1 MKQQYLVTDAIGQLG
16 NAITRLLLDHGHAVR
31 VLVAPESDMTPL
43 KGLPVDT
50 VFGDILVKDSMK
62 QFFDIENIRESIVI
76 HTAEKRSVAESRDPL
91 IHRINVQGT
100 MNVADICVKKRVARL
115 VYIGSA
121 HAIPEKGNG
130 EEIDEIEHFN
140 RDLVQGDYAKSKA
153 EATQY
158 IMNKVT
164 LNGLNAV
171 IVHPSG
177 IIGPFEYGE
186 SEIVQLIREYLT
198 GELTTVINGGYDF
211 ADVRDVAQGVLSAA
225 EKGNSGSCYIL
236 SNQYVSAKDFLEGLQ
251 GITGYPPVKKIV
263 PLWVA
268 QKTAKINRVWYRF
281 LKKKAPIDTYA
292 VFTVYPNAK
301 YSHSRADSDLSYK
314 PRDINKSLA
323 DTLAWMKRQDKMRE
337 REMQGS
343 TTPPASV

>member
-16 NAITRLLLDHGHAVR
+16 NAITRLLLDHGSSVR
-31 VLVAPESDMTPL
+31 VLVPPETDMTAL
-43 KGLPVDT
+43 RGLPVDI
-50 VFGDILVKDSMK
+50 VYGDVLVKDSMK
-62 QFFDIENIRESIVI
+62 PFFDIENIRESIVI
-76 HTAEKRSVAESRDPL
+76 HTAEKRSVTEMRDPL
-91 IHRINVQGT
+91 IHRVNVQGT
-100 MNVADICVKKRVARL
+100 MNVTDICVKKRVARL

-121 HAIPEKGNG
+121 HAIPETGNG
-130 EEIDEIEHFN
+130 EEIAEIEHFN

-158 IMNKVT
+158 ILNKVT

-177 IIGPFEYGE
+177 IIGPYEYGE
-186 SEIVQLIREYLT
+186 SEVVQLIREYLS
-198 GELTTVINGGYDF
+198 GDLTTVINGGYDF

-225 EKGNSGSCYIL
+225 ERGNCGSCYIL
-236 SNQYVSAKDFLEGLQ
+236 SNQYVSAADFLDGLQ
-251 GITGYPPVKKIV
+251 NITGYPPIKKIV

-268 QKTAKINRVWYRF
+268 QRTAGINRMVYRF
-281 LKKKAPIDTYA
+281 LKRKAPIDSYA

-301 YSHSRADSDLSYK
+301 YSHSRADQDLSYK

-323 DTLAWMKRQDKMRE
+323 DTLAWLKRQDKMRE
-337 REMQGS
+337 REMQQNVQTG
-343 TTPPASV
+343 T

>member
-1 MKQQYLVTDAIGQLG
+1 M
-16 NAITRLLLDHGHAVR
+16 
-31 VLVAPESDMTPL
+31 
-43 KGLPVDT
+43 
-50 VFGDILVKDSMK
+50 FLVKDSMK
-62 QFFDIENIRESIVI
+62 QFFDIGNIRESIVI
-76 HTAEKRSVAESRDPL
+76 HTAEKRLVTEFRDPM

-100 MNVADICVKKRVARL
+100 MNVTDICVKKRVARM

-130 EEIDEIEHFN
+130 EEIAEIEHFN

-158 IMNKVT
+158 ILNKVT

-177 IIGPFEYGE
+177 IIGPYEYGE
-186 SEIVQLIREYLT
+186 SEIVQMIREYLS
-198 GELTTVINGGYDF
+198 GDLTTVINGGYDF
-211 ADVRDVAQGVLSAA
+211 ADVRDVAHGVISAA
-225 EKGNSGSCYIL
+225 EKGNTGTCYIL
-236 SNQYVSAKDFLEGLQ
+236 SNRYVSAKDFLDGLQ
-251 GITGYPPVKKIV
+251 DITGYPPIKKVV

-268 QKTAKINRVWYRF
+268 QRTAKINRFWYGL
-281 LKKKAPIDTYA
+281 LKRKAPIDTCA

-301 YSHSRADSDLSYK
+301 YSHSRADNDLQYK

-323 DTLAWMKRQDKMRE
+323 DTLVWLKRQDKMRE
-337 REMQGS
+337 RELQQN
-343 TTPPASV
+343 TPASDAV

>member
-31 VLVAPESDMTPL
+31 VLVHPDSDITPL
-43 KGLPVDT
+43 KGLPVDII
-50 VFGDILVKDSMK
+50 FGDVLVKDSMK
-62 QFFDIENIRESIVI
+62 QFFEVDNIRESIVI
-76 HTAEKRSVAESRDPL
+76 HTAEKRSVTELRDPL
-91 IHRINVQGT
+91 IHRVNVQGT
-100 MNVADICVKKRVARL
+100 MNIADICVKKRVARL

-130 EEIDEIEHFN
+130 EEIAEIEHFN
-140 RDLVQGDYAKSKA
+140 RDLVEGDYAKSKA

-158 IMNKVT
+158 ILNKVT

-186 SEIVQLIREYLT
+186 SEIVQLIREYLS
-198 GELTTVINGGYDF
+198 GELTTVVNGGYDF

-225 EKGNSGSCYIL
+225 ERGNSGSCYIL

-268 QKTAKINRVWYRF
+268 QRTAKINRFWCRIT
-281 LKKKAPIDTYA
+281 KRRAPIDSYA

-301 YSHSRADSDLSYK
+301 YSHSRADNDLAYK
-314 PRDINKSLA
+314 TRDINKSLA
-323 DTLAWMKRQDKMRE
+323 DTLAWLKRQDKMRE
-337 REMQGS
+337 HELEVQNIQPNQS
-343 TTPPASV
+343 

>member
-31 VLVAPESDMTPL
+31 VLVPLEGDITPL
-43 KGLPVDT
+43 KGMPVDI
-50 VFGDILVKDSMK
+50 VHGDVLVKDSMK
-62 QFFDIENIRESIVI
+62 QFFEIDNIRESIVI
-76 HTAEKRSVAESRDPL
+76 HTAENRSVAAVRDPM
-91 IHRINVQGT
+91 IHRVNVQGT
-100 MNVADICVKKRVARL
+100 MNVTDICVKKHVARL

-140 RDLVQGDYAKSKA
+140 RDLVEGDYAKSKA

-158 IMNKVT
+158 ILNKVT

-177 IIGPFEYGE
+177 IIGPYEYGE

-225 EKGNSGSCYIL
+225 ERGNNGSCYIL

-251 GITGYPPVKKIV
+251 NITGYPPVKKVV

-268 QKTAKINRVWYRF
+268 KRTARVNRFWHRIRNR
-281 LKKKAPIDTYA
+281 KAPIDTYA

-301 YSHSRADSDLSYK
+301 FSHSRADSDLSYK
-314 PRDINKSLA
+314 TRDINRSLA
-323 DTLAWMKRQDKMRE
+323 DTLTWLKRQDKARE
-337 REMQGS
+337 REEQRN
-343 TTPPASV
+343 PIVDVEA